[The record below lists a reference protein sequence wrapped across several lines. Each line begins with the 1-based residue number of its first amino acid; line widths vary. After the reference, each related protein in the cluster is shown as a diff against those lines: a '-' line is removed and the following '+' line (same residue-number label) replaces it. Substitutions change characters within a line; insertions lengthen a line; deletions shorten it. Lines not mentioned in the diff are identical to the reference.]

1 MSWAV
6 RTWKHM
12 KSWPAITSDLINTV
26 NKQLAKEALATAP
39 VIVHKHKPEPS
50 ITLARPVTAVAAADS
65 IDVTVIAAADTEEV
79 LKLPVAAKLRQF
91 DHHCRA

>member
-1 MSWAV
+1 
-6 RTWKHM
+6 M

-39 VIVHKHKPEPS
+39 VIFHKHKPEPS